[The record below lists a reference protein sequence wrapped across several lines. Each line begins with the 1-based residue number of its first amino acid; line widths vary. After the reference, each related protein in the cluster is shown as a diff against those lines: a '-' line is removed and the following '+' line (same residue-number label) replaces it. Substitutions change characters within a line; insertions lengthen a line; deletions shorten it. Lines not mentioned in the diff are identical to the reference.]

1 MAYTVGLTGNI
12 ACGKSTVGRMLVELG
27 ADYVDTDAVVHELLA
42 HDTPQA
48 KQIIERFG
56 SGVAAP
62 GGGIVRAALGA
73 IVFSDPAKLRELERI
88 LHPRVEEIVHERIA
102 ATTAPVIVI
111 DGVKIFE
118 SGLSDELDELW
129 VVICSDDAQR
139 TRLARDRGMTT
150 ADIEARL
157 NSQPPLEAKLAKA
170 SVVIDNS
177 HALGE
182 TRRAVESALRRV
194 NEKSSQ
200 VR

>member
-27 ADYVDTDAVVHELLA
+27 ADYVDTDAIVHDLLA

-48 KQIIERFG
+48 QQITERFG
-56 SGVAAP
+56 PAVAAP
-62 GGGIVRAALGA
+62 NGGIARAALGA
-73 IVFSDPAKLRELERI
+73 IVFSDSAKLRELERI
-88 LHPRVEEIVHERIA
+88 LHPRVEEIVHERIK
-102 ATTAPVIVI
+102 ATSAPVIVI

-129 VVICSDDAQR
+129 VVVCSESAQR
-139 TRLARDRGMTT
+139 TRLARDRGMAA
-150 ADIEARL
+150 ADIETRL

-170 SVVIDNS
+170 RVVIDNS
-177 HALGE
+177 GELAE

-194 NEKSSQ
+194 L
-200 VR
+200 